1 MIICPAFAV
10 KYRYL
15 KSVRVSFEKKSDRAR
30 FRSRSFLV
38 PRTVKRCN
46 QSLAFQYNHTLVAFA
61 RGEFLNAVKVKL
73 SDKLV
78 QLIRNLLND

>member
-1 MIICPAFAV
+1 
-10 KYRYL
+10 
-15 KSVRVSFEKKSDRAR
+15 VSFEKKSDRPR
-30 FRSRSFLV
+30 FRSHSHSPSFLV

-78 QLIRNLLND
+78 QLIWNLLND